1 MLSTEEKMVYGKL
14 YDIVDKNIAKTNGN
28 MVASKE
34 VFLLDAELEPQKTN
48 MELLKHVTPRDIVHA
63 SYVAILRRMP
73 DQAALQYWTSTQMLK
88 RKDYCKVVIR
98 SLVDSVERTMKG
110 IELYNLQALG
120 IKQSKLEKI
129 KQLMAP
135 FMNWLYRIYRLL
147 PKSWKTVIRKVLR

>member
-1 MLSTEEKMVYGKL
+1 MLSTEEKLVYEKL
-14 YDIVDKNIAKTNGN
+14 YDIVNRNITNANGK

-48 MELLKHVTPRDIVHA
+48 MELLKNISSRDIVHA

-73 DQAALQYWTSTQMLK
+73 DQAALQYWTSPQMLQK
-88 RKDYCKVVIR
+88 QDYCKSVIR

-110 IELYNLQALG
+110 IELYNLQELDL
-120 IKQSKLEKI
+120 KQSKLEKI
-129 KQLMAP
+129 KQLIAP
-135 FMNWLYRIYRLL
+135 FINWLYKIYRLL